1 MQPCISKDMKAVFV
15 DRDGVINEL
24 VYHQEQG
31 IIDSPFTVEQFRLL
45 PGVGEAIKKL
55 CETDYKVILVSNQP
69 GIAKGI
75 LSEKTFDK
83 IRKKMKDEL
92 AREGA
97 FLDGEYYC
105 FHHPEAKVE
114 TLKANCECRKPKPGL
129 LLQAAQDMDIDVSQS
144 WMIGDNLADI
154 KAGKGAGVRTILL
167 GKMKC
172 ELCRL
177 MDEEDARP
185 DTIASNLK
193 EAAQFILNEG
203 DRSGNLH

>member
-1 MQPCISKDMKAVFV
+1 MKAVFV

-45 PGVGEAIKKL
+45 LGVGEAIKKL
-55 CETDYKVILVSNQP
+55 HEMDYKVVVVSNQP
-69 GIAKGI
+69 NIAKGHM
-75 LSEKTFDK
+75 SEEIFDK

-172 ELCRL
+172 ELCHL
-177 MDEEDARP
+177 MDEENTRP
-185 DTIASNLK
+185 DAICSSLLEAVQTIT
-193 EAAQFILNEG
+193 AQA
-203 DRSGNLH
+203 